1 MTNGVG
7 ARDAELHAKL
17 EEEIRQRE
25 EKEAQVL
32 EANLEQAKVALENF
46 EAERQQ
52 KIRDTMQKNREKEQL
67 LMEQFATE
75 IESENPWER
84 IVSLVDL
91 QTGMSDENFDVSRMR
106 QVFIQLKNS
115 PPNNNHADADEP
127 PRPSSKRRP
136 TSRHHAPSTT
146 SFFRRAS
153 PPARLSL
160 PITPPPPA
168 PIPASGAPLRAR
180 LPTRDPALPGGP
192 AAVRRSRG
200 ARGLSGRP
208 AADCAHPSA
217 LYLFRLPPG
226 LSHLSA

>member
-1 MTNGVG
+1 MDYFAPTPAGEGMTNGVG

-115 PPNNNHADADEP
+115 PPNNNHADA
-127 PRPSSKRRP
+127 
-136 TSRHHAPSTT
+136 A
-146 SFFRRAS
+146 
-153 PPARLSL
+153 
-160 PITPPPPA
+160 
-168 PIPASGAPLRAR
+168 
-180 LPTRDPALPGGP
+180 
-192 AAVRRSRG
+192 
-200 ARGLSGRP
+200 
-208 AADCAHPSA
+208 
-217 LYLFRLPPG
+217 
-226 LSHLSA
+226 